1 MADDRSHR
9 RGLSVRRLRI
19 SADGSLA
26 MHHSLPRM
34 LNEDDVEDPVEWIT
48 EHPHLPCPGEAVIA
62 PWISFSR
69 MCRLFAD
76 MLASMNGSHSNLR
89 SLHWLEME
97 YKRWRRRWVENNGE
111 LY

>member
-1 MADDRSHR
+1 
-9 RGLSVRRLRI
+9 
-19 SADGSLA
+19 

-34 LNEDDVEDPVEWIT
+34 INEDDIDDPVEWIT

-76 MLASMNGSHSNLR
+76 MLAGMNGNDSNLR

-97 YKRWRRRWVENNGE
+97 YKRWRRRWIEKNCKWEMG
-111 LY
+111 LALTPS